1 MHGNNIVLHV
11 LQKNLSLPV
20 SISPFDMSKP
30 FDIHDT
36 RKSNTYDLTRW
47 PLDRL
52 NDSVDIDIVG
62 AFGGGWSS
70 DGLMGTSLVPT
81 VI

>member
-1 MHGNNIVLHV
+1 VLHI
-11 LQKNLSLPV
+11 LQKNFILLPLPV
-20 SISPFDMSKP
+20 STSP

-52 NDSVDIDIVG
+52 NDSVGIDIVG

-70 DGLMGTSLVPT
+70 DGLIGTSLVPT

>member
-1 MHGNNIVLHV
+1 M
-11 LQKNLSLPV
+11 ST
-20 SISPFDMSKP
+20 SPFGMSKP

-52 NDSVDIDIVG
+52 NDSVGIDIVG

-70 DGLMGTSLVPT
+70 DGLIGTSLVPT